1 VGGRTAIVLK
11 QELRKGI
18 SETVPFLLSHHIPS
32 RRNRCHRIVLFGR
45 QIHLCA
51 RCSGIYPGILAGL
64 LFPLHPIS
72 LWLIAVLPA
81 PALVDWAITSFR
93 SYHDS
98 NAVRTATGLLLG
110 YGYGLGVTRLL
121 AARDLSVVALG
132 VVYGL
137 VAAAPLYKRRTSV
150 G

>member
-1 VGGRTAIVLK
+1 MKR
-11 QELRKGI
+11 ELRKGI
-18 SETVPFLLSHHIPS
+18 SETVPFLLAHHVPS
-32 RRNRCHRIVLFGR
+32 QRDRCHRIVLFGR
-45 QIHLCA
+45 QIHLCS

-64 LFPLHPIS
+64 LLPLHPIS

-93 SYHDS
+93 AYHGS

-110 YGYGLGVTRLL
+110 YGYGLGLTEVLVGRN
-121 AARDLSVVALG
+121 LSVVALG
-132 VVYGL
+132 VVYGI
-137 VAAAPLYKRRTSV
+137 VAAALLYKQRTSE